1 MLFNNYLNKEPSL
14 KYISTLLLS
23 FSNWDFLQL
32 RTCNSVIHQTKNLIK
47 TTFGGKFPLL
57 VKLQKKGFPKNTK
70 TKVFLL
76 NSIAGD
82 SPTNAFLCRSDE
94 ALQLLFSNFLFLVTF
109 VKNRLWSHLQLDG
122 VWKWPHFPGSYKS
135 SHSQMFYKIDV
146 LKNFVKFTGKNLC
159 RSFFLINLHVSHLFW
174 SLFLILIVFP
184 VNFAKFLRTPFFRTP
199 PVAAS
204 EANYKFQNKL
214 QVNCGRLAS

>member
-32 RTCNSVIHQTKNLIK
+32 LTCSSVIHQTKNLIK
-47 TTFGGKFPLL
+47 TTFWGKFPLL
-57 VKLQKKGFPKNTK
+57 VKLQKKGFSKNTK

-82 SPTNAFLCRSDE
+82 SPTNAFLCRSGKV
-94 ALQLLFSNFLFLVTF
+94 LQLLFSNFLFLVLF
-109 VKNRLWSHLQLDG
+109 VKNRLWSHLQLG

-135 SHSQMFYKIDV
+135 SHSQMFYKIGV
-146 LKNFVKFTGKNLC
+146 LKNFVKIHRKKPVSEFLFNKVVCLTPVLEPFLNIN
-159 RSFFLINLHVSHLFW
+159 SFS
-174 SLFLILIVFP
+174 
-184 VNFAKFLRTPFFRTP
+184 
-199 PVAAS
+199 
-204 EANYKFQNKL
+204 YKFCKIFKNNFFQNTSSG
-214 QVNCGRLAS
+214 CFWG

>member
-32 RTCNSVIHQTKNLIK
+32 LTCSSVIHQTKNLIK
-47 TTFGGKFPLL
+47 TTFWGKFPLL
-57 VKLQKKGFPKNTK
+57 VKLQKKGFSKNTK

-82 SPTNAFLCRSDE
+82 SPTNAFLCRSGKV
-94 ALQLLFSNFLFLVTF
+94 LQLLFSNFLFLVLF
-109 VKNRLWSHLQLDG
+109 VKNRLWSHLQLG

-135 SHSQMFYKIDV
+135 SHSQMFYKIGV
-146 LKNFVKFTGKNLC
+146 LKNFVKFTEKNLC
-159 RSFFLINLHVSHLFW
+159 RSFFLMKLHVSHLFW

-184 VNFAKFLRTPFFRTP
+184 VTFAKFLRTPFFRTP

-204 EANYKFQNKL
+204 EAN
-214 QVNCGRLAS
+214 

>member
-1 MLFNNYLNKEPSL
+1 MLFNHYLNKEPSL
-14 KYISTLLLS
+14 KYISRLSLS
-23 FSNWDFLQL
+23 FSIWDFLQL
-32 RTCNSVIHQTKNLIK
+32 LTCSSVIHQTKNLIK
-47 TTFGGKFPLL
+47 TTFWGKFPLL
-57 VKLQKKGFPKNTK
+57 VKLQKEGFQKNTK

-82 SPTNAFLCRSDE
+82 SPANAFLCRSDE
-94 ALQLLFSNFLFLVTF
+94 VLQLLFSNFLFLVTF

-135 SHSQMFYKIDV
+135 SHSQMFYKIGV
-146 LKNFVKFTGKNLC
+146 LKNFVKFTEKNLC
-159 RSFFLINLHVSHLFW
+159 RSFFLMKLHVSHLFW

-184 VNFAKFLRTPFFRTP
+184 VTFAKFLRTPFFRTP

-204 EANYKFQNKL
+204 EAN
-214 QVNCGRLAS
+214 

>member
-1 MLFNNYLNKEPSL
+1 MLFNNYVNKEPSL

-82 SPTNAFLCRSDE
+82 SPTNAFLSRSGE
-94 ALQLLFSNFLFLVTF
+94 VLQWLFSNFLFLVTF

-122 VWKWPHFPGSYKS
+122 VWKWPDFPGSYKS
-135 SHSQMFYKIDV
+135 SHSQMFYKIGV
-146 LKNFVKFTGKNLC
+146 LKNFVKFT
-159 RSFFLINLHVSHLFW
+159 
-174 SLFLILIVFP
+174 LILIVFP